1 MSARTIESKNVPAAG
16 TWEIDASHS
25 DLQITAR
32 HLMVTKVRGTFA
44 DLSGTIV
51 VAENPTQSTVSVTA
65 QAGSVTTGSADRDGH
80 ILSPDFLDA
89 ENFPTVTFVG
99 TRVTPRGDDWDLT
112 GDLTIRGV
120 TKPVTFAMSFEGIAN
135 DPFGNTKAA
144 FAATGSIDREDWG
157 LTWNVPLE
165 TGGVLVSKKLQ
176 VDFDVQAVLQA

>member
-1 MSARTIESKNVPAAG
+1 MSSRTIDSKAVPIAG

-51 VAENPTQSTVSVTA
+51 VAEDPTRSTVEVIATA
-65 QAGSVTTGSADRDGH
+65 ASVTTGSADRDGH

-89 ENFPTVTFVG
+89 ENFPLVTFVG
-99 TRVTPRGDDWDLT
+99 TQVAPSGNEWALT

-120 TKPVTFAMSFEGIAN
+120 TKPVTFAMSFEGIAD

-144 FAATGSIDREDWG
+144 FTASGSVDREDWG

-176 VDFDVQAVLQA
+176 IDFEVQAVLKA